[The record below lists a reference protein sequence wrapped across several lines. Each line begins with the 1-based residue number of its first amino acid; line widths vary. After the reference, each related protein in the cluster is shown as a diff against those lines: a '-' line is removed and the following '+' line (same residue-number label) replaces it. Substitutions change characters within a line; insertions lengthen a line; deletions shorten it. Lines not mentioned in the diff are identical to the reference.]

1 MGNIVCCWRKPC
13 SSPPTGRSSS
23 ASTTCGPAGTGQA
36 ERMASDRGTSPHEL
50 GPRASVER
58 TAPDDPTG
66 LDRRSWWAVL
76 RGTVKQ
82 FLHDELPDRAAALT
96 YYGILSLFPALLVLV
111 SLLGVAGES
120 ATKQVV
126 ENLENLAPGAAR
138 DIMTQSVERLQSSG
152 GTGSV
157 LAVVGLAGALWSAS
171 GYVAAFI
178 RTSNAVYEVPE
189 GRPVWKILPL
199 RLAVT
204 VALMLLVCASAVIV
218 VFTGG
223 IAAQVGGALGMS
235 DAALT
240 AWAIVKWPV
249 LLVLVTLMVT
259 LLFWA
264 APNAKV
270 KGLTWIVPGSVLAL
284 LIWMAAS
291 AGFAFFVANFGSYNK
306 TYGAIAGV
314 VVFLVWLWITNLAI
328 LLGLEFNAEMVRE
341 RVAAAGHGD
350 DGLFVEP
357 RDTRAWDEE
366 DRREAGAER

>member
-1 MGNIVCCWRKPC
+1 MA
-13 SSPPTGRSSS
+13 SESS
-23 ASTTCGPAGTGQA
+23 AQ
-36 ERMASDRGTSPHEL
+36 PHEF
-50 GPRASVER
+50 GPQASVER
-58 TAPDDPTG
+58 TAADDPSG

-82 FLHDELPDRAAALT
+82 FLRDELPDRAAALT
-96 YYGILSLFPALLVLV
+96 YYGVLSLFPALLVLV
-111 SLLGVAGES
+111 SMLGVAGES

-126 ENLENLAPGAAR
+126 ENLEKLAPGAAR
-138 DIMTQSVERLQSSG
+138 DIMTQSVERLQSSS

-157 LAVVGLAGALWSAS
+157 LAIVGLAGALWSAS

-204 VALMLLVCASAVIV
+204 LALMLLACASAVIV

-223 IAAQVGGALGMS
+223 IASQVGGALGMS

-240 AWAIVKWPV
+240 VWAVVKWPV

-270 KGLTWIVPGSVLAL
+270 KGLTWIVPGSILAL

-314 VVFLVWLWITNLAI
+314 VVFLIWLWITNLAI

-341 RVAAAGHGD
+341 RVAASGHD
-350 DGLFVEP
+350 DEGLFVEP
-357 RDTRAWDEE
+357 RDTKAWDEE
-366 DRREAGAER
+366 DRREASAER